1 MFVCYHDVVCLCV
14 NMYWYICALSC
25 SSSLCVTMFWVF
37 VLPCSGCLC
46 YQVLVCC
53 HVHVYHVCVCMLGG
67 HQADVG
73 GQEKSCWGTMAV

>member
-14 NMYWYICALSC
+14 MMW
-25 SSSLCVTMFWVF
+25 CVCVLTCTGTF
-37 VLPCSGCLC
+37 VHYHVLVVCVLTCSGCLC

-53 HVHVYHVCVCMLGG
+53 HVHVYHVCVCVLGG